1 MEPGED
7 HELNEAMTI
16 RVELDKAEDSDSDW
30 EEAQVESNAFVRQ
43 KRLPSFVRYK
53 DIRVIQPPP
62 SPVFRSPDTSLA
74 SVHSSIHSSN
84 SSFLRLPAIRRKNSV
99 TTPPKRPISPRDGT
113 HRQTTR
119 ERLAGKLSL
128 GSIGSFSL
136 SQGLTSFLEQEE
148 GTYREVGVDLP
159 THQLMV
165 DTASE
170 SERKISSSSVGV
182 FIKVEPEGKSV
193 TFTKERISV
202 SSSTTQDDEEEEYYD
217 EEEEE
222 EEEEERLKLKAGI
235 GSKSESD
242 LQAAVRSKKHRRKHR
257 ANKNKCKVS

>member
-1 MEPGED
+1 MEPGEE

-16 RVELDKAEDSDSDW
+16 RVELDNKIEDSDSDW
-30 EEAQVESNAFVRQ
+30 EEAQVDSNAFVRQ

-53 DIRVIQPPP
+53 DIRVIHDDPP
-62 SPVFRSPDTSLA
+62 SPIYSPDVSLA
-74 SVHSSIHSSN
+74 SLNSTSSSL
-84 SSFLRLPAIRRKNSV
+84 LRLPGIRRPRRTSV
-99 TTPPKRPISPRDGT
+99 TTPRKRSISPRLAHPPT
-113 HRQTTR
+113 MK
-119 ERLAGKLSL
+119 ERLARKLSL
-128 GSIGSFSL
+128 GSRGSFSL
-136 SQGLTSFLEQEE
+136 SQGLSSFLEHEE
-148 GTYREVGVDLP
+148 GHYREMGIDLP
-159 THQLMV
+159 PHTQLTV

-170 SERKISSSSVGV
+170 NSRKLSNSSVGM

-202 SSSTTQDDEEEEYYD
+202 SSSTTQDDEEEE

-222 EEEEERLKLKAGI
+222 EEGTRAAM

-242 LQAAVRSKKHRRKHR
+242 FQAAVKSKKHRRKHR